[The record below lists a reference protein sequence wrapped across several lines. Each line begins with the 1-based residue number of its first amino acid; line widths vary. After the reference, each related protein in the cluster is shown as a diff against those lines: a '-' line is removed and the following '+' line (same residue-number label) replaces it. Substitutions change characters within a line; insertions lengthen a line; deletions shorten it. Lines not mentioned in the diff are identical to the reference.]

1 VNQQDTTNGW
11 VNIANNDWFPTTDH
25 MVVTLSDHN
34 PFGESGKYEAAYA
47 VQFLC
52 Y

>member
-1 VNQQDTTNGW
+1 VNQEQTTNGW
-11 VNIANNDWFPTTDH
+11 VNIANNTWFPINDH

-34 PFGESGKYEAAYA
+34 PLGQAGWYEAAYA

-52 Y
+52 H